1 MIEME
6 ESPVAPVTRRRRW
19 VTPLVVAAVALG
31 GIGIG
36 VALANRDDTS
46 APAAAANSQLAD
58 ITQACTAWMNG
69 TGASPTTA
77 GWCQNM
83 TGWMS
88 QQMGNGSM
96 MGSMM
101 WGDPEQMLSTCRAWM
116 NANPSSDR
124 PADWCEDM
132 MRGAHPHMNGNWD
145 QWGDWMNGG
154 MMGG

>member
-1 MIEME
+1 M
-6 ESPVAPVTRRRRW
+6 
-19 VTPLVVAAVALG
+19 PLVVAAVAVA

-36 VALANRDDTS
+36 VALANRNDIS

-69 TGASPTTA
+69 TDASRA
-77 GWCQNM
+77 SGGWCQDM

-88 QQMGNGSM
+88 QRMGSGSM
-96 MGSMM
+96 MGSIM

-124 PADWCEDM
+124 PAEWCDDM
-132 MRGAHPHMNGNWD
+132 MRGARPYMNGNWD
-145 QWGDWMNGG
+145 QWDDWMNGG